1 MESHVCGPSAEFHA
15 SQSGATCSGE
25 QVAGQDT
32 GPFDGMLDGS
42 DDVDGSDDGMLVASF
57 DGMLVGSDDGM
68 LLGALV
74 GALVGKVIVAF
85 FASSAEQHSED
96 LYDASTFPQVT
107 AVPLKV
113 AGLPVSW
120 EQHEL
125 FW

>member
-1 MESHVCGPSAEFHA
+1 M
-15 SQSGATCSGE
+15 
-25 QVAGQDT
+25 AGQDT

-42 DDVDGSDDGMLVASF
+42 DDVDGSDDGMLV
-57 DGMLVGSDDGM
+57 GSDDGM

-74 GALVGKVIVAF
+74 GALVGKIIVAF

-96 LYDASTFPQVT
+96 LYDARTFPQVT
-107 AVPLKV
+107 LVPLKV
-113 AGLPVSW
+113 AALPVSW

>member
-1 MESHVCGPSAEFHA
+1 VPAPP
-15 SQSGATCSGE
+15 
-25 QVAGQDT
+25 QVAPAWQDT
-32 GPFDGMLDGS
+32 GPFDGMLVGSLDGMLVASS
-42 DDVDGSDDGMLVASF
+42 DGLLVASFDGMLVASF
-57 DGMLVGSDDGM
+57 DGRLVGSDDGM

-96 LYDASTFPQVT
+96 LYDARTFPQVT

-113 AGLPVSW
+113 AAWPLSW
-120 EQHEL
+120 EQHRL

>member
-1 MESHVCGPSAEFHA
+1 MECWLALLS
-15 SQSGATCSGE
+15 
-25 QVAGQDT
+25 
-32 GPFDGMLDGS
+32 S
-42 DDVDGSDDGMLVASF
+42 DRIMDEMLVGSSDRIM
-57 DGMLVGSDDGM
+57 DGMLVGSSDRIMDGVLVGSSDGM
-68 LLGALV
+68 LI
-74 GALVGKVIVAF
+74 GALVGKLIVAF

>member
-1 MESHVCGPSAEFHA
+1 MAADKHSASVLIKTEPAGHTFVA
-15 SQSGATCSGE
+15 SVPKSTVVDAMQAVGMLVGS
-25 QVAGQDT
+25 
-32 GPFDGMLDGS
+32 FDGMLVGS
-42 DDVDGSDDGMLVASF
+42 FDGMLVGSF

-74 GALVGKVIVAF
+74 GKIIVAF
-85 FASSAEQHSED
+85 FARSAEQHSED

-113 AGLPVSW
+113 AALPVSW

>member
-1 MESHVCGPSAEFHA
+1 VAADKHSASVLIKTEPAGHTFVA
-15 SQSGATCSGE
+15 SVPKST
-25 QVAGQDT
+25 V
-32 GPFDGMLDGS
+32 
-42 DDVDGSDDGMLVASF
+42 VDAMQAVGMLVGSF

-74 GALVGKVIVAF
+74 GKIIVAF
-85 FASSAEQHSED
+85 FARSAEQHSED

-113 AGLPVSW
+113 AALPVSW